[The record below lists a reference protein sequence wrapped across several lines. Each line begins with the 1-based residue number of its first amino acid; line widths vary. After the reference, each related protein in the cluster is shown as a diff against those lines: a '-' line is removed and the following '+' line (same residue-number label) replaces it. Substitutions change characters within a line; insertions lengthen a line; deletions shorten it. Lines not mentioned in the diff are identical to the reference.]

1 MSRRPYVPWLWLL
14 PAGALLIPFFVIPL
28 GIVVRNSVY
37 RDDPNGFMV
46 PDFTADNYA
55 RVLTDPYY
63 LHVFANTL
71 LVAGLVTGL
80 SLFIAYP
87 FALLIAR
94 ASARVRVLL
103 LWTVYLPLYVSVIMR
118 AFGWTVILADSGIVN
133 QVLLATGI
141 IHAPLRILFQF
152 DGMTIG
158 ILHRYLPLMIIP
170 LVAALQKIDLSLN
183 RASSNLGASRWRT
196 LMRVTVPLSLPG
208 IAAGAQLVFAGVL
221 SDYALPA
228 LLGSTQYQLTAPA
241 IYYEAVTNTS
251 WALAGAMATLVLG
264 IVALFLVLAN
274 LALQRFAPWASSL

>member
-1 MSRRPYVPWLWLL
+1 V
-14 PAGALLIPFFVIPL
+14 
-28 GIVVRNSVY
+28 
-37 RDDPNGFMV
+37 
-46 PDFTADNYA
+46 DFTGDNYA

-63 LHVFANTL
+63 LQVFANTL
-71 LVAGLVTGL
+71 IVAGLVTAL

-87 FALLIAR
+87 FALLITR
-94 ASARVRVLL
+94 ASARTRVLL

-133 QVLLATGI
+133 QMLLATGI

-274 LALQRFAPWASSL
+274 LTLQRFAPWASSL

>member
-46 PDFTADNYA
+46 ADFTGDNYA

-63 LHVFANTL
+63 LQVFANTL
-71 LVAGLVTGL
+71 IVAGLVTLL
-80 SLFIAYP
+80 SFFIAYP

-94 ASARVRVLL
+94 ASARTRVLL

-133 QVLLATGI
+133 QVLLATGV
-141 IHAPLRILFQF
+141 IHEPLRILFQF

>member
-46 PDFTADNYA
+46 VDFTGDNYA

-63 LHVFANTL
+63 LQVFANTL
-71 LVAGLVTGL
+71 IVAGLVTAL
-80 SLFIAYP
+80 SFFIAYP

-141 IHAPLRILFQF
+141 IHEPLRILFQF

-274 LALQRFAPWASSL
+274 LALQRLAPWASSL